1 MDFNVNK
8 KGLLTQK
15 GLVVWLFGLS
25 GSGKTTISS
34 LLQEKLQ
41 GKGFFA
47 MSLDGDVLRAG
58 INSDLSF
65 TETDREE
72 NIRRAAEIAKI
83 MLQNDI
89 ITICS
94 FITPLKKHRA
104 QAANIIGEC
113 YLEVFVDC
121 PISVCEARDV
131 KGLYKKAQS
140 NQIKNFTGISSGFEV
155 PVRPQLTIYTDI
167 ESPEESMEKVYRYII
182 SFIKV

>member
-1 MDFNVNK
+1 MEVNVNK

-34 LLQEKLQ
+34 LLKEKLQ
-41 GKGFFA
+41 EEGLFA

-83 MLQNDI
+83 MLQNDVV
-89 ITICS
+89 TICS
-94 FITPLKKHRA
+94 FITPLKKHRTLA
-104 QAANIIGEC
+104 SSIIGEH

-140 NQIKNFTGISSGFEV
+140 NQITNFTGISSGFEV
-155 PVRPQLTIYTDI
+155 PVHPQLTIHTDT
-167 ESPEESMEKVYRYII
+167 ESPEESMEEVYRHITPL
-182 SFIKV
+182 IKA

>member
-1 MDFNVNK
+1 MNK
-8 KGLLTQK
+8 KGLLSQK

-41 GKGFFA
+41 EEGFFV

-65 TETDREE
+65 TEIDREE

-89 ITICS
+89 VTICS

-121 PISVCEARDV
+121 PISVCESRDV

-140 NQIKNFTGISSGFEV
+140 RQITNFTGISSGFEA
-155 PVRPQLTIYTDI
+155 PVHPQLTIHTDI

-182 SFIKV
+182 SFIKA